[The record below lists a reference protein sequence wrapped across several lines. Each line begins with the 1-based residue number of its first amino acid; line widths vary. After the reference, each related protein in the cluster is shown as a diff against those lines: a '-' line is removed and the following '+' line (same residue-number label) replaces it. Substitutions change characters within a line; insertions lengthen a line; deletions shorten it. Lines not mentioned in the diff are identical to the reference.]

1 MGGQDKALCKETM
14 RTITSQ
20 NGTYIQPLGKWTRTG
35 HIHHTA
41 PLEPETG
48 IFYVREETGWIRY
61 INQTAYISTRFYPTY
76 RINSQVEH
84 PHNWEIIA
92 SIENTGGYRVR

>member
-35 HIHHTA
+35 HIQHTA

-48 IFYVREETGWIRY
+48 IFYVREETGWISYNSQMADR
-61 INQTAYISTRFYPTY
+61 STWFDTTY
-76 RINSQVEH
+76 RKQEKV
-84 PHNWEIIA
+84 
-92 SIENTGGYRVR
+92 

>member
-1 MGGQDKALCKETM
+1 M
-14 RTITSQ
+14 
-20 NGTYIQPLGKWTRTG
+20 
-35 HIHHTA
+35 
-41 PLEPETG
+41 
-48 IFYVREETGWIRY
+48 REETGWIRY